1 VTAYD
6 ASGTAYTGQKI
17 GLLSVTNQS
26 KLMSLGNNLYDFSA
40 TGATLASN
48 LGAAGSGSLGSVQS
62 GRLEQSNVD
71 LTTQFGDMITA
82 QRSFEAASRVITV
95 SDTVL
100 NTIVNLKNQ

>member
-1 VTAYD
+1 
-6 ASGTAYTGQKI
+6 
-17 GLLSVTNQS
+17 
-26 KLMSLGNNLYDFSA
+26 
-40 TGATLASN
+40 
-48 LGAAGSGSLGSVQS
+48 
-62 GRLEQSNVD
+62 VD